1 MAEKTTAVPSAA
13 LAAKSAKRETGNKSM
28 YGDKITAAFQ
38 PKGKI
43 KQNTAMIL
51 GIVAF
56 LLILILWS
64 GLSYGKMV
72 DPLFLPTPTA
82 TLQASLQLFS
92 SGFWTDIGMTVFRVM
107 TGFIIAAV
115 VAIPLGVLIG
125 TYAPISA
132 FFEPVFSF
140 VRYMPA
146 SAFIPLFIFWIGIG
160 ESEKVAIIILGSLPQ
175 LVLMTATNIRNVHS
189 SLIEVSYTLGTNR
202 KNVLWKVIL
211 PKAMPDITDT
221 LRIVLGWAWTYV
233 IVAEMVGASSGIGF
247 KILQAQRTVD
257 VGKIFVGILILG
269 LIGLIIDNLLLFLN
283 KKLYPW
289 NE

>member
-1 MAEKTTAVPSAA
+1 MAEKTTAVPAAA
-13 LAAKSAKRETGNKSM
+13 LTTKSAKRETGNKSM
-28 YGDKITAAFQ
+28 FGDKITAAFQ

-64 GLSYGKMV
+64 GLSYGKM
-72 DPLFLPTPTA
+72 A
-82 TLQASLQLFS
+82 
-92 SGFWTDIGMTVFRVM
+92 VFRVM
-107 TGFIIAAV
+107 TGFVIAAV

-269 LIGLIIDNLLLFLN
+269 LIGLMIDNLLLFLN